1 MAAVR
6 AEHPS
11 AYTESGSEFYAIE
24 EPTNYVPP
32 ESDLASLS
40 SRLNTDVLWL
50 GFQSAV
56 DAFQFHHW
64 RSGAHFRAL
73 VFGCFDE
80 KRTWERVE
88 GEPEEWERLAFFNE
102 VRLRDALE
110 YVDSAEARNLQR
122 IWRNAEIV
130 PGRTEPSINGRE
142 SARRVAEFYRLPGWA
157 LEETEQPPIRNLAM
171 SFNRRAGND
180 NGLPA

>member
-1 MAAVR
+1 MGTLNAIYVRAAEPEKMAAVR

-64 RSGAHFRAL
+64 R
-73 VFGCFDE
+73 
-80 KRTWERVE
+80 
-88 GEPEEWERLAFFNE
+88 
-102 VRLRDALE
+102 
-110 YVDSAEARNLQR
+110 
-122 IWRNAEIV
+122 
-130 PGRTEPSINGRE
+130 
-142 SARRVAEFYRLPGWA
+142 
-157 LEETEQPPIRNLAM
+157 
-171 SFNRRAGND
+171 
-180 NGLPA
+180 